1 MEVSFEMRS
10 EGYIG
15 INWVK
20 EEKGLCGMRKHEKIQ
35 RDQEKKKE
43 KVRLNLPHI
52 KN

>member
-20 EEKGLCGMRKHEKIQ
+20 DEKGLCGMRKHEKIQ

-43 KVRLNLPHI
+43 RVRLNLPGM
-52 KN
+52 KT